1 MSRAPATFRIERA
14 DAAHVRIAGEIG
26 FANAA
31 DAVARTGE
39 LFTSGNADVTADI
52 GGLTRADSA
61 TLGVLLIWAASAAVR
76 GVRLRFS
83 NAPQGLM
90 ALAHLCDAEPLL
102 GLA

>member
-26 FANAA
+26 FANAG

-39 LFTSGNADVTADI
+39 LFAGNADVTADLA
-52 GGLTRADSA
+52 GLTRADSA
-61 TLGVLLIWAASAAVR
+61 TLGVLLIWAAAAAVR
-76 GVRLRFS
+76 GVRLRFA

-102 GLA
+102 GLG